1 MWGTHGCACVCVCT
15 CMHVRVQ
22 HVCACMHVS
31 VYMCACACVCLAYTV
46 VFEHVCPRK
55 AGAGWCV
62 GDRVHSMYVS
72 LCHCKHQNHDC
83 ILSHM
88 VFPISSQCTCGYVE
102 CFSRVIS
109 SISMQRDTLH
119 PSIKLKTHA
128 YTQHKCPQLKFMQA
142 ALCLLQTQAHNDG
155 GKGHATE

>member
-1 MWGTHGCACVCVCT
+1 MSAAGRSGVVCGGTGCTVRMFHCVIANIKIMIVYCHIWYFLFPASA
-15 CMHVRVQ
+15 HVGTSS
-22 HVCACMHVS
+22 VS
-31 VYMCACACVCLAYTV
+31 
-46 VFEHVCPRK
+46 
-55 AGAGWCV
+55 
-62 GDRVHSMYVS
+62 
-72 LCHCKHQNHDC
+72 
-83 ILSHM
+83 
-88 VFPISSQCTCGYVE
+88 VE